1 MKKTSTLPLHIE
13 KYTIMSKQKNKLVET
28 GTNDNTNQY
37 LNQQK
42 NQWNHSKTKK
52 IVELNT
58 IIWKLRIMIEPEYGP
73 ITKDLH
79 YFNLLQQYQKP
90 NFLCRSSPN

>member
-1 MKKTSTLPLHIE
+1 MP
-13 KYTIMSKQKNKLVET
+13 KQKNKLVET

-42 NQWNHSKTKK
+42 NQWNHSETKR

-58 IIWKLRIMIEPEYGP
+58 IIWKLGMMIGPEYGST
-73 ITKDLH
+73 TKDLH
-79 YFNLLQQYQKP
+79 YFNLPQQYQNP
-90 NFLCRSSPN
+90 NFLRRSQLN